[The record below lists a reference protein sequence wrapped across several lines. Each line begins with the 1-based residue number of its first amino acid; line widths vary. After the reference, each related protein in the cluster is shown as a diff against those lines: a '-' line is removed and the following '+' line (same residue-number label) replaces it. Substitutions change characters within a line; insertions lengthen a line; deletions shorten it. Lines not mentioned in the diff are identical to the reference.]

1 MNYEQL
7 KELDRTEAI
16 KMVLPDGFVLN
27 DFHLKMFPQ
36 KSEVIVFGGNYWRT
50 DASVI
55 DFIEKYVEPNNEV
68 DIQDFFSEMGYTIVS
83 DPILSNNDLLKQVN
97 VDYKLIY
104 EQHRS
109 LFKHPDRCNDWAQ
122 SKGTYIWFSLIL
134 PKRRQ
139 EQFVKI
145 KKELEIDK
153 LRKISAKIK
162 KTYNFSDRDIM
173 YLQYFCS
180 QTKLDNLDPSLNTFL
195 YLWSKEQFT
204 GKTTVASYICSFLNG
219 ETNGDATQ
227 HKSKLKK
234 EMQMKNFDIPK
245 ATSSR
250 CTLIDEGG
258 FFDMQK
264 VYDDFKQ
271 LITSNSCEVEF
282 KYKTGDRTRRCFRNY
297 IMTSNVDPIY
307 FVQDETERRIL
318 AIHFTVPED
327 LGFPEIQAMWH
338 EFVLECNL
346 SALKLSEIYREVIRP
361 NSQVGEINNIMLEL
375 RDIFSRQR
383 IDACTSHSSFN
394 VANVMTFNEI
404 AKNDKK
410 MSREV
415 VKRVLIKLYGQ
426 PDNRQRFY
434 KLNRIV
440 FDDSDL
446 PEVKEELPFW

>member
-7 KELDRTEAI
+7 KQLDRIEAI
-16 KMVLPDGFVLN
+16 KMVFPSDSALI
-27 DFHLKMFPQ
+27 DFHLKKYPQ
-36 KSEVIVFGGNYWRT
+36 NPEVIIFGDRAWESENN
-50 DASVI
+50 VV
-55 DFIEKYVEPNNEV
+55 DFIEKYVEPNSEE
-68 DIQDFFSEMGYTIVS
+68 DIQIFFSDICRSIVR
-83 DPILSNNDLLKQVN
+83 DKVLSNNDLLKQVD

-104 EQHRS
+104 IQHIS

-139 EQFVKI
+139 AQFVKI
-145 KKELEIDK
+145 KKELELDK
-153 LRKISAKIK
+153 LRKISAKIQ
-162 KTYNFSDRDIM
+162 KTYKFSDRDIM

-180 QTKLDNLDPSLNTFL
+180 QTKLDDLDPSLNTFL

-383 IDACTSHSSFN
+383 IDACTSTSSFN
-394 VANVMTFNEI
+394 ITNVMAFNEI
-404 AKNDKK
+404 SKNDKK

-426 PDNRQRFY
+426 PDKGQRFY
-434 KLNRIV
+434 KLNRIAY
-440 FDDSDL
+440 DDSDL
-446 PEVKEELPFW
+446 PEVKEELPF